1 MALSTRAKAVALP
14 VCKCKEVGALATGC
28 AHTAGTI
35 DLRVVSESAPI
46 EPHFARDAASASSA
60 DAAFWRSSTIQA
72 FALLSLASAVFFFH
86 LGSYG
91 LWEPDEARYAEIA
104 REMLA
109 TRNFIVPHLNYVA
122 YVEKPPLLYWLGATW
137 MALFGVNEF
146 AARLTPALAALAGVM
161 MTWLFV
167 WRTIG
172 CGRALLA
179 GAILTTST
187 LYALMAQV
195 LTTDM
200 LLAAAVTVAMFALY
214 LHWSEGGRWCWLGYA
229 AIAMGLLAKGPV
241 GAAIPILT
249 LAIFLW
255 WQGELPGAIGR
266 FHALAGGA
274 MVLLIAAPWFI
285 AIAIREPGFVDF
297 YFIGEHLRRFF
308 ESSYSHGEPFYYYL
322 PVLAA
327 GIMPWTLMVP
337 FIAWRALTRTPAARF
352 CIVAA
357 TVVIVMFSAASAKL
371 IPYILPAAAPIAVL
385 LAEGIYSRAFP
396 AGMHGTAEPPG
407 VRARFATV
415 GAMLSLLGVAV
426 LAAAM
431 TAPLFS
437 SPYVVAA
444 RPALYALGLIGA
456 AGGALV
462 AEIFR
467 HWRID
472 MGLAAMVLV
481 AAIALGAGSY
491 VRLEAE
497 PLRSYAA
504 LARTVQARAPD
515 AALICYPKYVQALPF
530 YTHRRVILVG
540 APTELSFGEM
550 HAADGSHYF
559 FRSEND
565 VVRLWNMPGPVV
577 LVIDERELSK
587 LRERL
592 GEFTVIGSEWH
603 KRAILKASEPR
614 YAS

>member
-1 MALSTRAKAVALP
+1 M
-14 VCKCKEVGALATGC
+14 
-28 AHTAGTI
+28 
-35 DLRVVSESAPI
+35 SEPAPT
-46 EPHFARDAASASSA
+46 EPHFASARAAASAA
-60 DAAFWRSSTIQA
+60 PAASWRSPAIEA
-72 FALLSLASAVFFFH
+72 LALLGLGFAVFFFH

-122 YVEKPPLLYWLGATW
+122 YVEKPPLLYWLGAMW

-146 AARLTPALAALAGVM
+146 AARLTPALAALAGVL

-167 WRTIG
+167 RRTMG
-172 CGRALLA
+172 RGRALLA
-179 GAILTTST
+179 GAILATST
-187 LYALMAQV
+187 LYAVMAQV

-200 LLAAAVTVAMFALY
+200 LLAAAVTVALFALY
-214 LHWSEGGRWCWLGYA
+214 LHWSEGGRWCWIGYA

-241 GAAIPILT
+241 AAAIPILT
-249 LAIFLW
+249 IAIFLW

-274 MVLLIAAPWFI
+274 MVLSIAAPWFI
-285 AIAIREPGFVDF
+285 AVAIREPGFVDF
-297 YFIGEHLRRFF
+297 YFVGEHLRRFF
-308 ESSYSHGEPFYYYL
+308 ESGYSHNEPFYYYL

-327 GIMPWTLMVP
+327 GMMPWTLMAP
-337 FIAWRALTRTPAARF
+337 FIAWRRLARTPAERF

-357 TVVIVMFSAASAKL
+357 AVVIVMFSAAGAKL

-385 LAEGIYSRAFP
+385 LADGIFSRAFP
-396 AGMHGTAEPPG
+396 ADSHAGAESPG
-407 VRARFATV
+407 VRIR
-415 GAMLSLLGVAV
+415 
-426 LAAAM
+426 LAAVGVILSVLGAATLAVAM

-437 SPYVVAA
+437 SPYVAA
-444 RPALYALGLIGA
+444 AQPALYALGLIGA

-467 HWRID
+467 HWRLEA
-472 MGLAAMVLV
+472 GLTALVLV

-515 AALICYPKYVQALPF
+515 ATLICYPRYVQALPF
-530 YTHRRVILVG
+530 YTRHRVILVG
-540 APTELSFGEM
+540 APTELAFGQT
-550 HAADGSHYF
+550 HAADSSRYF
-559 FRSEND
+559 FRSEDD
-565 VVRLWNMPGPVV
+565 VLRLWNMPGPVV
-577 LVIDERELSK
+577 LVIDERELNR

-592 GEFTVIGSEWH
+592 GEFTVIGSEWR
-603 KRAILKASEPR
+603 KRAILKASEPS

>member
-1 MALSTRAKAVALP
+1 M
-14 VCKCKEVGALATGC
+14 
-28 AHTAGTI
+28 
-35 DLRVVSESAPI
+35 SEPAPI
-46 EPHFARDAASASSA
+46 EPHFAPATASARQQSA
-60 DAAFWRSSTIQA
+60 APWRSPAIEA
-72 FALLSLASAVFFFH
+72 LALLSLASAVFFFH

-109 TRNFIVPHLNYVA
+109 SRNFIVPHLNYVA
-122 YVEKPPLLYWLGATW
+122 YVEKPPLLYWLGAMW
-137 MALFGVNEF
+137 MALLGVNEF
-146 AARLTPALAALAGVM
+146 AARLTPALAALAGVS
-161 MTWLFV
+161 MTWFFV
-167 WRTIG
+167 RRTMG
-172 CGRALLA
+172 RGRALLA

-187 LYALMAQV
+187 LYAVMAQV

-200 LLAAAVTVAMFALY
+200 LLAAAVTVALFALY

-241 GAAIPILT
+241 AAAIPILT

-255 WQGELPGAIGR
+255 WQGDLRGAIGR

-274 MVLLIAAPWFI
+274 MVMLIAAPWFI
-285 AIAIREPGFVDF
+285 TIAIREPGFVDF

-308 ESSYSHGEPFYYYL
+308 EPSYSHGEPFYYYL

-327 GIMPWTLMVP
+327 GMMPWTLMTP
-337 FIAWRALTRTPAARF
+337 FIAWRSRARTPAGRF

-357 TVVIVMFSAASAKL
+357 AVVIVMFSAASAKL

-385 LAEGIYSRAFP
+385 LADGICSRAFP
-396 AGMHGTAEPPG
+396 AGVYAGAEPAG
-407 VRARFATV
+407 VRIRFAAV
-415 GAMLSLLGVAV
+415 GVILSVLGAAMLAV
-426 LAAAM
+426 AM

-444 RPALYALGLIGA
+444 RPALYALGLIGV

-467 HWRID
+467 HWRLEA
-472 MGLAAMVLV
+472 GLAAMVLV
-481 AAIALGAGSY
+481 TAIALGAGSY

-504 LARTVQARAPD
+504 LARAVQARAPD
-515 AALICYPKYVQALPF
+515 ATLICYPRYVQGLPF
-530 YTHRRVILVG
+530 YTRRRVILVG
-540 APTELSFGEM
+540 APTELAFGQT
-550 HAADGSHYF
+550 HAADGSRYF
-559 FRSEND
+559 FRSEDD
-565 VVRLWNMPGPVV
+565 VLRLWNMPGPVV
-577 LVIDERELSK
+577 LVIDERELNK
-587 LRERL
+587 LRDRL
-592 GEFTVIGSEWH
+592 GGFTVIGSEWR

>member
-1 MALSTRAKAVALP
+1 M
-14 VCKCKEVGALATGC
+14 
-28 AHTAGTI
+28 
-35 DLRVVSESAPI
+35 SEPAPI
-46 EPHFARDAASASSA
+46 EPA
-60 DAAFWRSSTIQA
+60 
-72 FALLSLASAVFFFH
+72 LASAPAARAALWRAPAADALALIGLASAIFFFH

-109 TRNFIVPHLNYVA
+109 ARNFIVPHLNYVA
-122 YVEKPPLLYWLGATW
+122 YVEKPPLLYWLGALW
-137 MALFGVNEF
+137 MAIFGVNEF
-146 AARLTPALAALAGVM
+146 AARLTPALAALGGVL
-161 MTWLFV
+161 MTWIFV
-167 WRTIG
+167 RRTMG
-172 CGRALLA
+172 RGRALLA
-179 GAILTTST
+179 GAILATST
-187 LYALMAQV
+187 LYAVMAQV

-200 LLAAAVTVAMFALY
+200 LLAASVTVALFALF
-214 LHWSEGGRWCWLGYA
+214 LHWSEGGRWWCWIGYA

-241 GAAIPILT
+241 AAAIPILT

-255 WQGELPGAIGR
+255 WQGELSGAIGR

-274 MVLLIAAPWFI
+274 MVALIAAPWFI

-297 YFIGEHLRRFF
+297 YFVGEHLRRFF
-308 ESSYSHGEPFYYYL
+308 ESGYSHGQPFYYYV

-327 GIMPWTLMVP
+327 GMMPWTLMAP
-337 FIAWRALTRTPAARF
+337 FIAWRDLARTPAGRF
-352 CIVAA
+352 SIVAA
-357 TVVIVMFSAASAKL
+357 AVVIAMFSAASAKL

-385 LAEGIYSRAFP
+385 LADGIFSRAF
-396 AGMHGTAEPPG
+396 APG
-407 VRARFATV
+407 VRSGHEPLGLRFGFAAAGV
-415 GAMLSLLGVAV
+415 VLALMGVAMLV
-426 LAAAM
+426 AAM

-467 HWRID
+467 HWRLD
-472 MGLAAMVLV
+472 AGLAAMVLV
-481 AAIALGAGSY
+481 AATALGAGSY

-504 LARTVQARAPD
+504 LAREVEARAPD
-515 AALICYPKYVQALPF
+515 ATLICYPRYVQALPF
-530 YTHRRVILVG
+530 YTRRRVILVG
-540 APTELSFGEM
+540 APTELAFGEV
-550 HAADGSHYF
+550 HAADGSRYF
-559 FRSEND
+559 FRSEDD
-565 VVRLWNMPGPVV
+565 VLRLWNAPGPVV
-577 LVIDERELSK
+577 LVIDQRELEQ
-587 LRERL
+587 LRGRL

>member
-1 MALSTRAKAVALP
+1 L
-14 VCKCKEVGALATGC
+14 G
-28 AHTAGTI
+28 
-35 DLRVVSESAPI
+35 VVSEPAPIDPPYIPTSGSAPAAAAAPRRSPAI
-46 EPHFARDAASASSA
+46 ELC
-60 DAAFWRSSTIQA
+60 
-72 FALLSLASAVFFFH
+72 ALLALASAVFFFH

-109 TRNFIVPHLNYVA
+109 ARNFIVPHLNYVA
-122 YVEKPPLLYWLGATW
+122 YVEKPPLLYWLGAMW

-146 AARLTPALAALAGVM
+146 AARLTPALSALAGVA

-167 WRTIG
+167 RHTMG
-172 CGRALLA
+172 RGRALLA

-200 LLAAAVTVAMFALY
+200 LLAAAVTVALFALY

-229 AIAMGLLAKGPV
+229 AIAMGLLTKGPV
-241 GAAIPILT
+241 AAAIPIIT

-255 WQGELPGAIGR
+255 WQGDLRGAIGR

-274 MVLLIAAPWFI
+274 MVMLIAAPWFI
-285 AIAIREPGFVDF
+285 AIAVREPGFVDF
-297 YFIGEHLRRFF
+297 YFVGEHLRRFF
-308 ESSYSHGEPFYYYL
+308 EASYSHGEPFYYYL

-327 GIMPWTLMVP
+327 GMMPWTLMTP
-337 FIAWRALTRTPAARF
+337 FIAWRALVRTSAGRF

-357 TVVIVMFSAASAKL
+357 AVVIGMFSGASAKL

-385 LAEGIYSRAFP
+385 LADGIYSRAFAAKVQ
-396 AGMHGTAEPPG
+396 AGGEAPG
-407 VRARFATV
+407 VRLRFAAV
-415 GAMLSLLGVAV
+415 GGVLSLLGIAMLV
-426 LAAAM
+426 AAM

-462 AEIFR
+462 AEVFR
-467 HWRID
+467 HWRLD
-472 MGLAAMVLV
+472 AGLAAMVLV
-481 AAIALGAGSY
+481 SAIALGAGSY

-504 LARTVQARAPD
+504 LARMVEKRAPD
-515 AALICYPKYVQALPF
+515 ATLICYPRYVQALPF
-530 YTHRRVILVG
+530 YTRRRVILVG
-540 APTELSFGEM
+540 APTELTFGKT
-550 HAADGSHYF
+550 HAADAGRYF
-559 FRSEND
+559 FSSEGD
-565 VVRLWNMPGPVV
+565 VVRLWNMPGQVV
-577 LVIDERELSK
+577 LVIDERELNK

-592 GEFTVIGSEWH
+592 GEFTVIGSEWR
-603 KRAILKASEPR
+603 KRAILKASEPH

>member
-1 MALSTRAKAVALP
+1 MPDAPWRWPAIDAL
-14 VCKCKEVGALATGC
+14 
-28 AHTAGTI
+28 
-35 DLRVVSESAPI
+35 
-46 EPHFARDAASASSA
+46 
-60 DAAFWRSSTIQA
+60 
-72 FALLSLASAVFFFH
+72 ALLSLASAVFFFH

-122 YVEKPPLLYWLGATW
+122 YVEKPPLLYWLGVMW

-146 AARLTPALAALAGVM
+146 AARLTPALAALAGVF

-167 WRTIG
+167 RRTMDR
-172 CGRALLA
+172 GRALLA

-187 LYALMAQV
+187 LYAVMAQV

-200 LLAAAVTVAMFALY
+200 LLTAAVTVALFALY

-229 AIAMGLLAKGPV
+229 AIAMGLLTKGPV
-241 GAAIPILT
+241 AAVIPILAV
-249 LAIFLW
+249 AIFLW
-255 WQGELPGAIGR
+255 WQGELRGAIGR

-274 MVLLIAAPWFI
+274 MVMLVAAPWFI

-308 ESSYSHGEPFYYYL
+308 EPSYSHNQPFYYYL

-327 GIMPWTLMVP
+327 AMMPWTLMAP
-337 FIAWRALTRTPAARF
+337 FIAWRTLARTPAGRF

-357 TVVIVMFSAASAKL
+357 AVVIVMFSAASAKL

-385 LAEGIYSRAFP
+385 LADGIYSRAFA
-396 AGMHGTAEPPG
+396 AGAEAAAPG
-407 VRARFATV
+407 VRIRFAAV
-415 GAMLSLLGVAV
+415 GVVLSLLGGALLVV
-426 LAAAM
+426 AM
-431 TAPLFS
+431 TAPLFR
-437 SPYVVAA
+437 SPYVIAA

-456 AGGALV
+456 VGGALV
-462 AEIFR
+462 GEIFR
-467 HWRID
+467 HWRLD
-472 MGLAAMVLV
+472 AGLAAMVLV
-481 AAIALGAGSY
+481 TAIALGAGTWI
-491 VRLEAE
+491 RLEVE

-515 AALICYPKYVQALPF
+515 ATLICYPRYVQALPF

-540 APTELSFGEM
+540 APTELAFGQT
-550 HAADGSHYF
+550 HAADGNRYF

-565 VVRLWNMPGPVV
+565 LLRLWNMPGPIV
-577 LVIDERELSK
+577 LVIDERALNK
-587 LRERL
+587 LRDRL

-603 KRAILKASEPR
+603 KRAILKASGPR

>member
-1 MALSTRAKAVALP
+1 MRLDCWQDLENVAAYPALILESSRSSLR
-14 VCKCKEVGALATGC
+14 ALAAG
-28 AHTAGTI
+28 AAVTA
-35 DLRVVSESAPI
+35 L
-46 EPHFARDAASASSA
+46 
-60 DAAFWRSSTIQA
+60 
-72 FALLSLASAVFFFH
+72 ALIVFFFH

-109 TRNFIVPHLNYVA
+109 ARNFIVPHLNYVA
-122 YVEKPPLLYWLGATW
+122 YVEKPPLLYWLGAMW
-137 MALFGVNEF
+137 MALFGVNEL

-167 WRTIG
+167 RSTM
-172 CGRALLA
+172 GRERAWLA

-200 LLAAAVTVAMFALY
+200 LLAAAVTVALFALY

-241 GAAIPILT
+241 AAAIPIFT
-249 LAIFLW
+249 VAIFLW

-285 AIAIREPGFVDF
+285 AVAIREPGFVDF

-327 GIMPWTLMVP
+327 GMMPWTLMAP
-337 FIAWRALTRTPAARF
+337 FIAWHALMRTPAGRF

-357 TVVIVMFSAASAKL
+357 AVVIVMFSAASAKL
-371 IPYILPAAAPIAVL
+371 IPYILPAAAPVAVL
-385 LAEGIYSRAFP
+385 LADGIYSRAFP
-396 AGMHGTAEPPG
+396 AGAHSGTEPPG
-407 VRARFATV
+407 VRARFAAV
-415 GAMLSLLGVAV
+415 GAILSLLGVAMLV
-426 LAAAM
+426 AAM

-467 HWRID
+467 HWRLD
-472 MGLAAMVLV
+472 AGLAAMVL
-481 AAIALGAGSY
+481 AAALALGAGSY

-504 LARTVQARAPD
+504 LGRTVQA
-515 AALICYPKYVQALPF
+515 
-530 YTHRRVILVG
+530 
-540 APTELSFGEM
+540 
-550 HAADGSHYF
+550 
-559 FRSEND
+559 
-565 VVRLWNMPGPVV
+565 
-577 LVIDERELSK
+577 
-587 LRERL
+587 
-592 GEFTVIGSEWH
+592 
-603 KRAILKASEPR
+603 
-614 YAS
+614 

>member
-1 MALSTRAKAVALP
+1 L
-14 VCKCKEVGALATGC
+14 G
-28 AHTAGTI
+28 
-35 DLRVVSESAPI
+35 VVSEPAPI
-46 EPHFARDAASASSA
+46 EPQFASAAPSGSA
-60 DAAFWRSSTIQA
+60 VSAAFWRSPAIEML
-72 FALLSLASAVFFFH
+72 ALLGLASAVFFFH

-109 TRNFIVPHLNYVA
+109 SRNFIVPHLNYVA
-122 YVEKPPLLYWLGATW
+122 YIEKPPLLYWLGAIW

-146 AARLTPALAALAGVM
+146 AARLTPALAALAGVL
-161 MTWLFV
+161 MTWVFV
-167 WRTIG
+167 LRTMG
-172 CGRALLA
+172 HGRALLA

-187 LYALMAQV
+187 LYAVLAQV

-200 LLAAAVTVAMFALY
+200 LLAATVTVALFALY
-214 LHWSEGGRWCWLGYA
+214 LHCSEGGRWCWLGYA

-241 GAAIPILT
+241 AAAIPILT

-255 WQGELPGAIGR
+255 WQGELPGAIRR

-274 MVLLIAAPWFI
+274 MVALIAAPWFI
-285 AIAIREPGFVDF
+285 AVAIREPGFVDF

-308 ESSYSHGEPFYYYL
+308 ESSYSHGQPFYYYL
-322 PVLAA
+322 PVVAA
-327 GIMPWTLMVP
+327 GMMPWTLMAP
-337 FIAWRALTRTPAARF
+337 FIAWRALARTPAGRF

-371 IPYILPAAAPIAVL
+371 IPYILPAVAPIAVL
-385 LAEGIYSRAFP
+385 LADGIFSRAFP
-396 AGMHGTAEPPG
+396 PGAEVGAPPPG
-407 VRARFATV
+407 VRVRFAAV
-415 GAMLSLLGVAV
+415 GVFLSLLGVAMLV
-426 LAAAM
+426 AAM

-444 RPALYALGLIGA
+444 RPALYALGLVGA

-467 HWRID
+467 HWRVD
-472 MGLAAMVLV
+472 AGLAAMVLV
-481 AAIALGAGSY
+481 TAIALGAGSY

-515 AALICYPKYVQALPF
+515 ATLICYPRYVQALPF
-530 YTHRRVILVG
+530 YTRRRVILVG
-540 APTELSFGEM
+540 APTELAFGQT
-550 HAADGSHYF
+550 HAADGSRYF
-559 FRSEND
+559 FRTEDD
-565 VVRLWNMPGPVV
+565 VLRLWNLPRPVV
-577 LVIDERELSK
+577 LVIDERELNK

-592 GEFTVIGSEWH
+592 GEFTVIGSEWR
-603 KRAILKASEPR
+603 KRAILKAREPS

>member
-1 MALSTRAKAVALP
+1 MIEVLALMGL
-14 VCKCKEVGALATGC
+14 CC
-28 AHTAGTI
+28 
-35 DLRVVSESAPI
+35 
-46 EPHFARDAASASSA
+46 
-60 DAAFWRSSTIQA
+60 
-72 FALLSLASAVFFFH
+72 AVFFFH

-122 YVEKPPLLYWLGATW
+122 YVEKPPLLYWLGAAW

-146 AARLTPALAALAGVM
+146 AARLTPALAALAGVL

-167 WRTIG
+167 RRTMG
-172 CGRALLA
+172 RGRALLA
-179 GAILTTST
+179 GAILATST
-187 LYALMAQV
+187 LYAVMAQV

-200 LLAAAVTVAMFALY
+200 LLAAAVTVALFALY
-214 LHWSEGGRWCWLGYA
+214 LHWSEGGRWCWIGYA

-241 GAAIPILT
+241 AAVIPILT
-249 LAIFLW
+249 FAIFLW

-266 FHALAGGA
+266 FRALAGGA

-285 AIAIREPGFVDF
+285 AMAIREPGFVDF

-308 ESSYSHGEPFYYYL
+308 ESGYSHGEPFYYYF

-327 GIMPWTLMVP
+327 GMMPWTLMAP
-337 FIAWRALTRTPAARF
+337 FVAWRGLARAPASRF
-352 CIVAA
+352 CMTAGA
-357 TVVIVMFSAASAKL
+357 VVIVTFSAASAKL

-385 LAEGIYSRAFP
+385 LADGIFARAFP
-396 AGMHGTAEPPG
+396 AGSRAGAEAAG
-407 VRARFATV
+407 VRFRFAAV
-415 GAMLSLLGVAV
+415 GVVLSVIGAAT

-437 SPYVVAA
+437 SPYVAA
-444 RPALYALGLIGA
+444 AQPALYALGLIGV

-467 HWRID
+467 HWRLD
-472 MGLAAMVLV
+472 AGLAAMVVVTAL
-481 AAIALGAGSY
+481 ALGAGSY

-504 LARTVQARAPD
+504 LARTVAARAPD
-515 AALICYPKYVQALPF
+515 ATLICYPRYVQALPF
-530 YTHRRVILVG
+530 YTRRRVILVG
-540 APTELSFGEM
+540 APTELAFGEA
-550 HAADGSHYF
+550 HAADGSRYF
-559 FRSEND
+559 FRSEHD
-565 VVRLWNMPGPVV
+565 VLRLWNLPGPVV
-577 LVIDERELSK
+577 LVIDERELNK
-587 LRERL
+587 LRDRL

>member
-1 MALSTRAKAVALP
+1 MSEPVPIESTFASAAAAAPAPRSVPGPALD
-14 VCKCKEVGALATGC
+14 ALALIG
-28 AHTAGTI
+28 
-35 DLRVVSESAPI
+35 
-46 EPHFARDAASASSA
+46 
-60 DAAFWRSSTIQA
+60 
-72 FALLSLASAVFFFH
+72 LASAIFFFH

-104 REMLA
+104 REMFA

-122 YVEKPPLLYWLGATW
+122 YVEKPPLLYWLGALW
-137 MALFGVNEF
+137 MAIFGVNEF
-146 AARLTPALAALAGVM
+146 AARLTPALAALAGVL
-161 MTWLFV
+161 MTWIFV
-167 WRTIG
+167 RRTMG
-172 CGRALLA
+172 RGRALLA
-179 GAILTTST
+179 GAILATST
-187 LYALMAQV
+187 LYAVMAQV

-200 LLAAAVTVAMFALY
+200 LLAASVTVALFALF

-241 GAAIPILT
+241 AAAIPIVT

-255 WQGELPGAIGR
+255 WQGELSGATGR

-274 MVLLIAAPWFI
+274 MVALIAAPWFI

-297 YFIGEHLRRFF
+297 YFVGEHLRRFF
-308 ESSYSHGEPFYYYL
+308 ESGYSHGQPFYYYV

-327 GIMPWTLMVP
+327 GMMPWTLMAP
-337 FIAWRALTRTPAARF
+337 FIAWRELSRTPAGRF

-357 TVVIVMFSAASAKL
+357 AVVIVMFSAASAKL

-385 LAEGIYSRAFP
+385 LADGIFSRAF
-396 AGMHGTAEPPG
+396 AAG
-407 VRARFATV
+407 VRAGDEPLGLRIRFAAV
-415 GAMLSLLGVAV
+415 GVVLALMGVAMLV
-426 LAAAM
+426 AAM

-467 HWRID
+467 HWRFD
-472 MGLAAMVLV
+472 AGLAAMVLV
-481 AAIALGAGSY
+481 AATALGAGSY
-491 VRLEAE
+491 VRLQAE

-504 LARTVQARAPD
+504 LAREVQARAPD
-515 AALICYPKYVQALPF
+515 ATLICYPRYVQALPF
-530 YTHRRVILVG
+530 YTRRRVILVG
-540 APTELSFGEM
+540 APTELAFGEA
-550 HAADGSHYF
+550 HAADGSRYF
-559 FRSEND
+559 FRSEDD
-565 VVRLWNMPGPVV
+565 VLRLWNAPGPVV
-577 LVIDERELSK
+577 LVIDQRELEQ
-587 LRERL
+587 LHARL

>member
-1 MALSTRAKAVALP
+1 L
-14 VCKCKEVGALATGC
+14 G
-28 AHTAGTI
+28 
-35 DLRVVSESAPI
+35 VVSEPAPIDRPFIPTSGSAP
-46 EPHFARDAASASSA
+46 AA
-60 DAAFWRSSTIQA
+60 AAAPWRSPAIELC
-72 FALLSLASAVFFFH
+72 ALLALASAVFFFH

-109 TRNFIVPHLNYVA
+109 ARNFIVPHLNYVA
-122 YVEKPPLLYWLGATW
+122 YVEKPPLLYWLGAIW

-146 AARLTPALAALAGVM
+146 AARLTPALSALAGVA

-167 WRTIG
+167 RRTMG
-172 CGRALLA
+172 RGRALLA

-200 LLAAAVTVAMFALY
+200 LLAAAVTVALFALY

-229 AIAMGLLAKGPV
+229 AIAMGLLTKGPV
-241 GAAIPILT
+241 AAAIPIIT

-255 WQGELPGAIGR
+255 WQGDWRGAIGR

-274 MVLLIAAPWFI
+274 MVMLIAAPWFI
-285 AIAIREPGFVDF
+285 AIAVREPGFVDF
-297 YFIGEHLRRFF
+297 YFVGEHLRRFF

-327 GIMPWTLMVP
+327 GMMPWTLMTP
-337 FIAWRALTRTPAARF
+337 FIAWRALVRTSAGRF

-357 TVVIVMFSAASAKL
+357 AVVIGMFSGASAKL

-385 LAEGIYSRAFP
+385 LADGIYSRAFAAKVQ
-396 AGMHGTAEPPG
+396 AGGEAPG
-407 VRARFATV
+407 VRLRFAAV
-415 GAMLSLLGVAV
+415 GGVLSLLGIAMLV
-426 LAAAM
+426 AAM

-462 AEIFR
+462 AEVFR
-467 HWRID
+467 HWRLD
-472 MGLAAMVLV
+472 AGLAAMVLV
-481 AAIALGAGSY
+481 SAIALGAGSY

-504 LARTVQARAPD
+504 LARMVEKRAPD
-515 AALICYPKYVQALPF
+515 ATLICYPRYVQALPF
-530 YTHRRVILVG
+530 YTRRRVILVG
-540 APTELSFGEM
+540 APTELTFGKT
-550 HAADGSHYF
+550 HAADAGRYF
-559 FRSEND
+559 FSSEGD

-577 LVIDERELSK
+577 LVIDERELNK

-592 GEFTVIGSEWH
+592 GEFTVIGSEWR
-603 KRAILKASEPR
+603 KRAILKASEPH

>member
-1 MALSTRAKAVALP
+1 LT
-14 VCKCKEVGALATGC
+14 
-28 AHTAGTI
+28 
-35 DLRVVSESAPI
+35 VVSEPASIESNLASA
-46 EPHFARDAASASSA
+46 AASAPVA
-60 DAAFWRSSTIQA
+60 PVALWRSPAIEA
-72 FALLSLASAVFFFH
+72 LALLSLASAVFFFH

-109 TRNFIVPHLNYVA
+109 TRSFIVPHLNYVA
-122 YVEKPPLLYWLGATW
+122 YVEKPPLLYWLGAMW
-137 MALFGVNEF
+137 MAVFGVNEL
-146 AARLTPALAALAGVM
+146 AARLTPALAALAGVL
-161 MTWLFV
+161 MTWIFV
-167 WRTIG
+167 RRTMG
-172 CGRALLA
+172 RGRALLA

-187 LYALMAQV
+187 LYAVMAQV

-200 LLAAAVTVAMFALY
+200 LLAAAVTVALFALY
-214 LHWSEGGRWCWLGYA
+214 LHWSEGGRWCWLGYV

-241 GAAIPILT
+241 AAAIPLLT
-249 LAIFLW
+249 LSIFLW
-255 WQGELPGAIGR
+255 WQDELRGAIGR
-266 FHALAGGA
+266 FHGVAGGA
-274 MVLLIAAPWFI
+274 MIVLIAAPWFI
-285 AIAIREPGFVDF
+285 AVAIREPGFVDF
-297 YFIGEHLRRFF
+297 YFVGEHLRRFF

-327 GIMPWTLMVP
+327 GMMPWTLMAP
-337 FIAWRALTRTPAARF
+337 FIAWRALPRSPAGRF

-357 TVVIVMFSAASAKL
+357 AAVIVMFSAASAKL
-371 IPYILPAAAPIAVL
+371 IPYILPAAAPLAVL
-385 LAEGIYSRAFP
+385 LADGIFSRAFS
-396 AGMHGTAEPPG
+396 AGAHAGDEPLG
-407 VRARFATV
+407 LRIRFAAV
-415 GAMLSLLGVAV
+415 GVILSLMGVAMLL
-426 LAAAM
+426 AAM

-437 SPYVVAA
+437 SPYVVAT

-467 HWRID
+467 HWRFD
-472 MGLAAMVLV
+472 AGLAAMVLV
-481 AAIALGAGSY
+481 TAMALGAGSY

-515 AALICYPKYVQALPF
+515 ATLICYPRYVQALPF
-530 YTHRRVILVG
+530 YTRRRVILVG
-540 APTELSFGEM
+540 APTELAFGQE
-550 HAADGSHYF
+550 HAADGSRYF
-559 FRSEND
+559 FRSED
-565 VVRLWNMPGPVV
+565 DALRLWNLPGPVV
-577 LVIDERELSK
+577 LVIDERELKK

>member
-1 MALSTRAKAVALP
+1 MRARQVAL
-14 VCKCKEVGALATGC
+14 ARGC
-28 AHTAGTI
+28 MDVARTI
-35 DLRVVSESAPI
+35 HLGVVSEPAPI
-46 EPHFARDAASASSA
+46 EPHFASAAAPAPAAPDAP
-60 DAAFWRSSTIQA
+60 WRSPTIEA
-72 FALLSLASAVFFFH
+72 LALLALASAVFFFH

-109 TRNFIVPHLNYVA
+109 ARNFIVPHLNYVA

-167 WRTIG
+167 RRTMG
-172 CGRALLA
+172 RGRALLA

-200 LLAAAVTVAMFALY
+200 LLASAVTVALFALY

-241 GAAIPILT
+241 AAAIPILT

-266 FHALAGGA
+266 FHALAGA
-274 MVLLIAAPWFI
+274 ATVLLIAAPWFI

-327 GIMPWTLMVP
+327 GMMPWTLMAP
-337 FIAWRALTRTPAARF
+337 FIAWRALARTPAGRF

-357 TVVIVMFSAASAKL
+357 AVVIVMFSAASAKL
-371 IPYILPAAAPIAVL
+371 IPYILPAAAPITVL
-385 LAEGIYSRAFP
+385 LADGIYSRAFP
-396 AGMHGTAEPPG
+396 AGAHAGTEPPG
-407 VRARFATV
+407 VRARFAAV
-415 GAMLSLLGVAV
+415 GAILSLLGVAMLV
-426 LAAAM
+426 AAM

-467 HWRID
+467 HWRLD
-472 MGLAAMVLV
+472 AGLAAMVLA
-481 AAIALGAGSY
+481 AAIALGAGSF

-504 LARTVQARAPD
+504 LARMVQTRAPD
-515 AALICYPKYVQALPF
+515 ARLVCYPRYVQALPF
-530 YTHRRVILVG
+530 YTRRRVILVG
-540 APTELSFGEM
+540 APTELAFGEM
-550 HAADGSHYF
+550 HAADSSRYF
-559 FRSEND
+559 FRSED
-565 VVRLWNMPGPVV
+565 DALRLWNMPGPVV
-577 LVIDERELSK
+577 LVIDERELNK

-603 KRAILKASEPR
+603 KRAILKASEPS

>member
-1 MALSTRAKAVALP
+1 L
-14 VCKCKEVGALATGC
+14 G
-28 AHTAGTI
+28 
-35 DLRVVSESAPI
+35 VVSEPVPIESPFASAAATASAPRSA
-46 EPHFARDAASASSA
+46 PGSAGAVDAL
-60 DAAFWRSSTIQA
+60 
-72 FALLSLASAVFFFH
+72 ALIGLASALFFFN

-109 TRNFIVPHLNYVA
+109 ARNFIVPHLNYVA
-122 YVEKPPLLYWLGATW
+122 YVEKPPLLYWLSALW
-137 MALFGVNEF
+137 MAIFGVNEF
-146 AARLTPALAALAGVM
+146 AARITPALAALAGVL
-161 MTWLFV
+161 MTWIFAR
-167 WRTIG
+167 RTMG
-172 CGRALLA
+172 RGRALLA
-179 GAILTTST
+179 GAMLATST
-187 LYALMAQV
+187 LYAVMAQV

-200 LLAAAVTVAMFALY
+200 LLAALVTVALFALY

-241 GAAIPILT
+241 AAAIPVLT

-255 WQGELPGAIGR
+255 WQGELSGAIGR

-274 MVLLIAAPWFI
+274 MVALIAAPWFI

-308 ESSYSHGEPFYYYL
+308 DSGYSHGQPFYYYL

-327 GIMPWTLMVP
+327 GMMPWTLMAP
-337 FIAWRALTRTPAARF
+337 FIAWRELGRTPAGRF

-357 TVVIVMFSAASAKL
+357 AVVIVMFSTASAKL
-371 IPYILPAAAPIAVL
+371 IPYVLPAAAPITVL
-385 LAEGIYSRAFP
+385 LADGIFSRVFA
-396 AGMHGTAEPPG
+396 AG
-407 VRARFATV
+407 VRAGDEPLGLRIRFAAV
-415 GAMLSLLGVAV
+415 GVALSLMGVAMLV
-426 LAAAM
+426 AAM

-467 HWRID
+467 HWRFD
-472 MGLAAMVLV
+472 AGLAAMVLV

-504 LARTVQARAPD
+504 LAREVQARAPD
-515 AALICYPKYVQALPF
+515 ATLICYPRYVQALPF
-530 YTHRRVILVG
+530 YTRRRVILVG
-540 APTELSFGEM
+540 APTELAFGEV
-550 HAADGSHYF
+550 HAADGRRYF
-559 FRSEND
+559 FRSEDD
-565 VVRLWNMPGPVV
+565 VLRLWNTPGPVV
-577 LVIDERELSK
+577 LVIDQRELEK

-592 GEFTVIGSEWH
+592 GEFIVIGSEWH

>member
-1 MALSTRAKAVALP
+1 L
-14 VCKCKEVGALATGC
+14 G
-28 AHTAGTI
+28 
-35 DLRVVSESAPI
+35 VVSEPVPIESPFASAAATASAPRSA
-46 EPHFARDAASASSA
+46 PGSAGAVDAL
-60 DAAFWRSSTIQA
+60 
-72 FALLSLASAVFFFH
+72 ALIGLASALFFFN

-109 TRNFIVPHLNYVA
+109 ARNFIVPHLNYVA
-122 YVEKPPLLYWLGATW
+122 YVEKPPLLYWLSALW
-137 MALFGVNEF
+137 MAIFGVNEF
-146 AARLTPALAALAGVM
+146 AARITPALAALAGVL
-161 MTWLFV
+161 MTWIFAR
-167 WRTIG
+167 RTMG
-172 CGRALLA
+172 RGRALLA
-179 GAILTTST
+179 GAMLATST
-187 LYALMAQV
+187 LYAVMAQV

-200 LLAAAVTVAMFALY
+200 LLAALVTVALFALY

-241 GAAIPILT
+241 AAAIPVLT

-255 WQGELPGAIGR
+255 WQGELSGAIGR

-274 MVLLIAAPWFI
+274 MVALIAAPWFI

-308 ESSYSHGEPFYYYL
+308 DSGYSHGQPFYYYL

-327 GIMPWTLMVP
+327 GMMPWTLMAP
-337 FIAWRALTRTPAARF
+337 FIAWRELGRTPAGRF

-357 TVVIVMFSAASAKL
+357 AVVIVMFSTASAKL
-371 IPYILPAAAPIAVL
+371 IPYVLPAAAPITVL
-385 LAEGIYSRAFP
+385 LADGIFSRVFA
-396 AGMHGTAEPPG
+396 AG
-407 VRARFATV
+407 VRAGDEPLGLRIRFAAV
-415 GAMLSLLGVAV
+415 GVALSLMGVAMLV
-426 LAAAM
+426 AAM

-467 HWRID
+467 HWRFD
-472 MGLAAMVLV
+472 AGLAAMVLV

-504 LARTVQARAPD
+504 LAREGQARAPD
-515 AALICYPKYVQALPF
+515 ATLICYPRYVQALPF
-530 YTHRRVILVG
+530 YTRRRVILVG
-540 APTELSFGEM
+540 APTELAFGEV
-550 HAADGSHYF
+550 HAADGRRYF
-559 FRSEND
+559 FRSEDD
-565 VVRLWNMPGPVV
+565 VLRLWNTPGPVV
-577 LVIDERELSK
+577 LVIDQRELEK

-592 GEFTVIGSEWH
+592 GEFIVIGSEWH

>member
-1 MALSTRAKAVALP
+1 MSEPAPTEPQFASARASAAPTVFWRAP
-14 VCKCKEVGALATGC
+14 AIEALA
-28 AHTAGTI
+28 
-35 DLRVVSESAPI
+35 
-46 EPHFARDAASASSA
+46 
-60 DAAFWRSSTIQA
+60 
-72 FALLSLASAVFFFH
+72 LLGLACAVFFFH

-122 YVEKPPLLYWLGATW
+122 YVEKPPLLYWLGAAW

-146 AARLTPALAALAGVM
+146 AARLTPALAALAGVL

-167 WRTIG
+167 RRTMG
-172 CGRALLA
+172 RGRALLA
-179 GAILTTST
+179 GAILATST
-187 LYALMAQV
+187 LYAVMAQV

-200 LLAAAVTVAMFALY
+200 LLAAAVTVALFALY
-214 LHWSEGGRWCWLGYA
+214 LHWSEGGRWCWIGYA

-241 GAAIPILT
+241 AAAIPILT

-274 MVLLIAAPWFI
+274 MVLSIAAPWFI
-285 AIAIREPGFVDF
+285 AVAIREPGFIDF
-297 YFIGEHLRRFF
+297 YFVGEHLRRFF
-308 ESSYSHGEPFYYYL
+308 QSGYSHGEPFYYYL

-327 GIMPWTLMVP
+327 GMMPWTLMTP
-337 FIAWRALTRTPAARF
+337 FIAWRRLARAPAGRF
-352 CIVAA
+352 CMVAA
-357 TVVIVMFSAASAKL
+357 AVVIVTFSAASAKL

-385 LAEGIYSRAFP
+385 LADGIFSRAFP
-396 AGMHGTAEPPG
+396 ADSPAGAEPPSG
-407 VRARFATV
+407 VRIRFAAV
-415 GAMLSLLGVAV
+415 GVILSVLGAAT

-437 SPYVVAA
+437 SPYLAA
-444 RPALYALGLIGA
+444 AQPALYALGLIGA

-467 HWRID
+467 HWRLD
-472 MGLAAMVLV
+472 AGLAAMVLV
-481 AAIALGAGSY
+481 TAIALGAGSY

-504 LARTVQARAPD
+504 LARTVQARAPN
-515 AALICYPKYVQALPF
+515 ATLICYPRYVQALPF
-530 YTHRRVILVG
+530 YTRRRVILVG
-540 APTELSFGEM
+540 APTELAFGQT
-550 HAADGSHYF
+550 HAADGNRYF
-559 FRSEND
+559 FRSEDD
-565 VVRLWNMPGPVV
+565 VLRLWNMPGPVV

-592 GEFTVIGSEWH
+592 GEFTVIGSEWR
-603 KRAILKASEPR
+603 KRAILKASEPS